1 MRSAG
6 TAFAPGNPA
15 NAGGQGVAEK
25 AAAALKIGQSGM
37 TLPPISA
44 QSSSKSGDI
53 MASLGLTQDFSGFS
67 VNYSGIQSTGII
79 PQWVWLAGAAAVGVW
94 LWKKR

>member
-1 MRSAG
+1 MTTAA

-15 NAGGQGVAEK
+15 TAGAAGVAEK
-25 AAAALKIGQSGM
+25 AAAAIKLGTSGM

-53 MASLGLTQDFSGFS
+53 MASLGLTQDFSGFQ
-67 VNYSGIQSTGII
+67 VNYAGIQSGGII
-79 PQWVWLAGAAAVGVW
+79 PKWVWIAGAAAAGWW